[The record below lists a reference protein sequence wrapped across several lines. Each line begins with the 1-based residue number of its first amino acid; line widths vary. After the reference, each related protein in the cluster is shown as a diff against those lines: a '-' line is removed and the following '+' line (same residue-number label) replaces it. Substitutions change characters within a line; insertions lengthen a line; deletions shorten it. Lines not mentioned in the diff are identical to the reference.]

1 MVGILKYPL
10 STEKAIGQ
18 VSRSNTLTYIVD
30 GRITKKMIR
39 EEIEK
44 TFNVKV
50 SRIRIVNTV
59 TNLKKAYIK
68 LAKGSNA
75 EDVAKRLKLV

>member
-10 STEKAIGQ
+10 STEKAIGL
-18 VSRSNTLTYIVD
+18 VSRGNTLTYIVD
-30 GRITKKMIR
+30 ARITKKMIK
-39 EEIEK
+39 EEMEK
-44 TFNVKV
+44 IFNVKV
-50 SRIRIVNTV
+50 SRIRTVNTA

-68 LAKGSNA
+68 LAKGSSA